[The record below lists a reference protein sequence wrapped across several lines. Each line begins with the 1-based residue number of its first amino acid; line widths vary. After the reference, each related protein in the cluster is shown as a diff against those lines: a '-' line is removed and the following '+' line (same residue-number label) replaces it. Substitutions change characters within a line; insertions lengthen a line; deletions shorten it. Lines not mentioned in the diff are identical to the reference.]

1 MCNRDTLRLTTIIA
15 RRPRPRI
22 YPPTLNVHSGQDRQ
36 RRPKHSDEEQKRIS
50 DIAGP
55 ISDEA
60 DDQRADKRGRLKMD
74 GVSVCVAPSLRDTQ
88 VLPCR

>member
-1 MCNRDTLRLTTIIA
+1 MCNGNTLRLTTIIA
-15 RRPRPRI
+15 RRPRPCI
-22 YPPTLNVHSGQDRQ
+22 YPPTLNVHPGQDWQ

-74 GVSVCVAPSLRDTQ
+74 GRVSVCAPSLRDAEA
-88 VLPCR
+88 LPCR